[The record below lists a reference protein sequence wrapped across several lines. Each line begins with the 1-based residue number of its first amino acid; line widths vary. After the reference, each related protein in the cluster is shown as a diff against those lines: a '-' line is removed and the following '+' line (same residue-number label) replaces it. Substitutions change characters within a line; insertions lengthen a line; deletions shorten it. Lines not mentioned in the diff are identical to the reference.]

1 MPMADG
7 GWRMAEVISRVAR
20 RSSFIPHPS
29 SFVRSIVAICIAL
42 YSAFAMAQAYPSR
55 PIRIIVPNT
64 PGSATDIAARIV
76 AQRLAESVG
85 QQTVVDNRAGAS
97 GLIGHEITL
106 AAAPDGYTV
115 LVSTSTSLVINPLLS
130 KLPYDA
136 VRDFTPISLLVISP
150 QLLFSHPGL
159 PAKTVDELVAL
170 ARAKPGQ
177 LNCASPGFGTTNHLG
192 CELLK
197 TMTGINIVHV
207 PYKGTAPAITDV
219 AGGQVQ
225 FMFNSMP
232 PVLPMVRAGKLRAIA
247 LGGTKR
253 SPAAPDLPLVAE
265 TLPGFQ
271 TITWYA
277 LIGPRGLPPAIVK
290 RLNAEVVKMYADA
303 SFAQR
308 ITDMGQEPQSS
319 SPEELHAY
327 MRAESTRWSQVIKT
341 AGLTKLER

>member
-1 MPMADG
+1 MKNLPLMVG
-7 GWRMAEVISRVAR
+7 GAG
-20 RSSFIPHPS
+20 
-29 SFVRSIVAICIAL
+29 IAL
-42 YSAFAMAQAYPSR
+42 LAGVSPAQTGANPQSYPVR

-64 PGSATDIAARIV
+64 AGSATDIATRLV
-76 AQRLAESVG
+76 AQRLAESMG

-97 GLIGHEITL
+97 GLIGHEIAMT
-106 AAAPDGYTV
+106 APPDGYTL
-115 LVSTSTSLVINPLLS
+115 LVSTSTNLAVNPLLS

-136 VRDFTPISLLVISP
+136 IRDFTPISLLVISP
-150 QLLFSHPGL
+150 QLLFSHAGL

-197 TMTGINIVHV
+197 TMTGVNFMHV

-219 AGGQVQ
+219 AAGQVQ

-232 PVLPMVRAGKLRAIA
+232 PILPLVRTGKLRAIA

-253 SPAAPDLPLVAE
+253 SPAAPEIPLVAE

-277 LIGPRGLPPAIVK
+277 LIAPRGLPPAIVS
-290 RLNAEVVKMYADA
+290 RLNAEIAKMFADA

-308 ITDMGQEPQSS
+308 IIEMGQEPQHTT
-319 SPEELHAY
+319 PAELHAH
-327 MRAESTRWSQVIKT
+327 MRSESERWSKVIKA
-341 AGLTKLER
+341 AGLKLER